1 MVGHSRHGT
10 GLGGSLA
17 GRAGQGR
24 AQHSQGL
31 IAQTLKKL
39 SEEELIAFP
48 QPAFSCSVVFLFLD

>member
-1 MVGHSRHGT
+1 MAQAWEGAWRAGQ
-10 GLGGSLA
+10 
-17 GRAGQGR
+17 GRARQGR

-48 QPAFSCSVVFLFLD
+48 HPAFSCSVVFVFLD